1 MTHNDTGVSAVL
13 SRMKEIYGVEKDAEL
28 SRALDIS
35 PQTLSSWRQRS
46 AVPYALCVECAK
58 SRGASLDWL
67 LYGEGRKMRE
77 NSDNHDIGDVDSG
90 FQSGSQE
97 DIRTEIFEALQNL
110 SEDDLKDILNEAAH
124 RRRLR
129 ALEQRF
135 ENLQSQFFDV
145 NKKAI

>member
-28 SRALDIS
+28 ARALDIS

-46 AVPYALCVECAK
+46 AVPFALCVECAK

-77 NSDNHDIGDVDSG
+77 NTDNHGTVDDVDSG
-90 FQSGSQE
+90 LQSSSL
-97 DIRTEIFEALQNL
+97 DIRAEIFDALQNL
-110 SEDDLKDILNEAAH
+110 SEDDLRDILNEAEH
-124 RRRLR
+124 RSRLR

-145 NKKAI
+145 NKKSM